1 MQNWAECIY
10 LINVFHT
17 SQYTL
22 KLQTENY
29 KMLDQS
35 CKMTDSLLQTIRYVD
50 ETYYSL
56 EAFIFFF
63 YFQTFFGYLQEKVS
77 TENNIVEIKVLTI
90 LNFRRSNDFFE
101 WI

>member
-22 KLQTENY
+22 KLLTENY

-56 EAFIFFF
+56 GAFFLCFLLSNFFWIFVRESFNR
-63 YFQTFFGYLQEKVS
+63 E
-77 TENNIVEIKVLTI
+77 
-90 LNFRRSNDFFE
+90 
-101 WI
+101 